1 MREGET
7 SSHVVLGDVEVSAVA
22 GNEEVWREVAR
33 LCVLSMSYV
42 QRNCNTQAT
51 CGWLFPILYW
61 IPPLE
66 VQHFT
71 HNISFS
77 SPNLWAISPCE
88 LLIMPVLPSKGLAA

>member
-1 MREGET
+1 MREGEIR
-7 SSHVVLGDVEVSAVA
+7 SPVVLGDVEVSAVA
-22 GNEEVWREVAR
+22 GNEEDWREVAR
-33 LCVLSMSYV
+33 LCVLSVSYE

-61 IPPLE
+61 ILPCE

-71 HNISFS
+71 HNIYFS
-77 SPNLWAISPCE
+77 SYNLWASSPCE